1 MGKKVYAIKEGYDF
15 VTNKKIENKI
25 VNTWA
30 ECLKHVK
37 GVKGA
42 VYKSFEDINSA
53 NTYLNEG
60 SKLLKKGVDTY
71 PTDCL
76 HIYVDGS
83 YNSET
88 EKYSYGL
95 VAVRKNIV
103 EYIESGAAK
112 DNAQKNIRQI
122 AGELKATI
130 KAVEY
135 ALNIGDRR
143 VVIFH
148 DYAGICHH
156 ATGFWERR
164 EDSSIR
170 YYNKMNELM
179 ENGIEVIFVKVDSH
193 TGDFY
198 NELVDEKCK
207 EKVGIKSDK
216 VVEKWLL
223 NNSLKVKNEIIR
235 EEILT
240 IAPKGKDKIEV
251 INTIDKKKNK
261 ENEIF
266 KFNNIV
272 NEYKKNQEET
282 KSFIANLTNM
292 EKINFITFL
301 LDMASSNK

>member
-15 VTNKKIENKI
+15 ITNKKIENKI

-30 ECLKHVK
+30 ECLKYVK

-42 VYKSFEDINSA
+42 VYKSFEDMDSA
-53 NTYLNEG
+53 KSYLNEG
-60 SKLLKKGVDTY
+60 SKLLKKGVDPY

-83 YNSET
+83 YNRET
-88 EKYSYGL
+88 ERYSYGL
-95 VAVRKNIV
+95 VAVRDNII
-103 EYIESGAAK
+103 EYIESGAAE
-112 DNAQKNIRQI
+112 DNSQKNIRQI
-122 AGELKATI
+122 AGELEATI

-135 ALNIGDRR
+135 ALNIGDKR

-164 EDSSIR
+164 EESSIK

-179 ENGIEVIFVKVDSH
+179 ESGIEVIFVKVDSH

-216 VVEKWLL
+216 IVEKWLL
-223 NNSLKVKNEIIR
+223 NNSLKVRDKIIR
-235 EEILT
+235 EEILA
-240 IAPKGKDKIEV
+240 IAPKGEKNIEV
-251 INTIDKKKNK
+251 IKVIDKNEKNK
-261 ENEIF
+261 MVKF
-266 KFNNIV
+266 KNIV
-272 NEYKKNQEET
+272 SDYKINKEET
-282 KSFIANLTNM
+282 K
-292 EKINFITFL
+292 NFIVNLKDEEKVNLITYL
-301 LDMASSNK
+301 LDRLNSYI